1 MQDIS
6 INLSNYKLMVT
17 EAPTVKTRENPQTG
31 ELETVT
37 NRKGEVQFVVVLFAK
52 PIPQQGRRQGK
63 GEEIR
68 VNLPADPGEDF
79 EEGTYVELINGVL
92 NTYEMRDDTG
102 RITASGLW
110 FKADSLKPAAPRGLS
125 SAA

>member
-6 INLSNYKLMVT
+6 INLGNYRLMVT
-17 EAPTVKTRENPQTG
+17 EAPTMKTRENAQTG

-37 NRKGEVQFVVVLFAK
+37 NRAGEVQFVVVLFAK
-52 PIPQQGRRQGK
+52 PVAQPGRRPGK

-68 VNLPADPGEDF
+68 VNLPADPGEGFD
-79 EEGTYVELINGVL
+79 EGSYVELINPVL
-92 NTYEMRDDTG
+92 NTYEMRDDNG

-110 FKADSLKPAAPRGLS
+110 FKADGLKPAAPRGLS